1 MVDSAF
7 PSLRQANCGG
17 ACSPLRAS
25 QTGERDEWPGAPAR
39 AAAGLGTSGKGNPF
53 SCCVRCGTMLAVMA
67 TDAGM
72 QTSAERG
79 FTLIELL
86 VAVLMVSVLAA
97 VVLPMANRFADSGN
111 DEARLTEFHDVTT
124 GVILL
129 MTHNQLFS
137 IPNPVTG
144 NTAPCTVGTKV
155 LSEFP
160 DTDSDNGQGA
170 GNDGGKELDIFGVP
184 YNFIGNPNTR
194 DRQGYVLYDHDAVG
208 GDAQAALFNYLFPMD
223 ATYCYTTDSDGTVHQ
238 YLEDGA
244 EQTS

>member
-1 MVDSAF
+1 MTTDVD
-7 PSLRQANCGG
+7 
-17 ACSPLRAS
+17 
-25 QTGERDEWPGAPAR
+25 
-39 AAAGLGTSGKGNPF
+39 
-53 SCCVRCGTMLAVMA
+53 MH
-67 TDAGM
+67 
-72 QTSAERG
+72 TSAERG

-86 VAVLMVSVLAA
+86 IAVLIVSVLAA
-97 VVLPMANRFADSGN
+97 VVLPGVNRFADSGN
-111 DEARLTEFHDVTT
+111 NETRLTEFHDVAT

-144 NTAPCTVGTKV
+144 NTPPCTVGTKL

-170 GNDGGKELDIFGVP
+170 GNDGGKELDIFGNA
-184 YNFIGNPNTR
+184 YTFTGNPNGR
-194 DRQGYVLYDHDAVG
+194 DKQGYVLYDHDSVG
-208 GDAQAALFNYLFPMD
+208 GDGQAELFDYLYPLN

-238 YLEDGA
+238 YLEDGT